1 MQGRGDLVQDARCG
15 RDAASKEAA
24 VQLRTCEA
32 RPVLATFSYVEKQKT
47 KAAGALP
54 SLERGRGRVA
64 GGRQRVSATLR
75 FLRSLS
81 DPTRLRIVALLE
93 KDELSVN
100 ELQEITRLG
109 QSRIST
115 HLGLLQDA
123 GLVQSR
129 REGKRTFYKL
139 APHASG
145 AASEFIQLAIRGAR
159 ELPEH
164 GGDQINLKRIL
175 NRRREQAQVFFNQV
189 AGRFDRV
196 YGPGRSWQAFGHL
209 LLRILPP
216 LVVADL
222 GAGEGLLGELLARRC
237 KKVIAVDNSEKIV
250 AFGAAKA
257 RKNNL
262 KNLEFRLGD
271 LQNPPIEPASVDLVI
286 LSQALHHAEDPAR
299 AIASAFRILSPGGQ
313 VMILDLARHNFEKA
327 HEIYGDHWLGFAESD
342 LHRWLETAGF
352 KKIEVSVVAREEQP
366 PHFETVLASGQ
377 K

>member
-1 MQGRGDLVQDARCG
+1 MSSTLK
-15 RDAASKEAA
+15 S
-24 VQLRTCEA
+24 LRA
-32 RPVLATFSYVEKQKT
+32 
-47 KAAGALP
+47 
-54 SLERGRGRVA
+54 
-64 GGRQRVSATLR
+64 
-75 FLRSLS
+75 LS

-100 ELQEITRLG
+100 ELQEITRMG

-115 HLGLLQDA
+115 HLGLLQDS

-139 APHASG
+139 NPQANG
-145 AASEFIQLAIRGAR
+145 ATSEFIQLAIRGAR
-159 ELPEH
+159 ELPEQS
-164 GGDQINLKRIL
+164 GDQINLKRIL
-175 NRRREQAQVFFNQV
+175 HRRREQEQVFFNQV

-222 GAGEGLLGELLARRC
+222 GAGEGLLSELLARRC

-271 LQNPPIEPASVDLVI
+271 LQEPPIEAASVDLVI
-286 LSQALHHAEDPAR
+286 LSQALHHAQDPAK
-299 AIASAFRILSPGGQ
+299 AIASAHRLLKPGGQ
-313 VMILDLARHNFEKA
+313 IMILDLAKHQFERA
-327 HEIYGDHWLGFAESD
+327 HELYGDRWLGFAESD
-342 LHRWLETAGF
+342 LHRWLEAAGF
-352 KKIEVSVVAREEQP
+352 RKIEISVVAREEQP
-366 PHFETVLASGQ
+366 PHFETVLAGGQ

>member
-1 MQGRGDLVQDARCG
+1 M
-15 RDAASKEAA
+15 S
-24 VQLRTCEA
+24 
-32 RPVLATFSYVEKQKT
+32 S
-47 KAAGALP
+47 
-54 SLERGRGRVA
+54 
-64 GGRQRVSATLR
+64 TLK
-75 FLRSLS
+75 FLRAIS
-81 DPTRLRIVALLE
+81 DPTRLRIVSLLE

-100 ELQEITRLG
+100 ELQEITRMG

-115 HLGLLQDA
+115 HLGLLQDS

-129 REGKRTFYKL
+129 RDGKRTFYKIETADNGGTSEVLKL
-139 APHASG
+139 AAKG
-145 AASEFIQLAIRGAR
+145 AL

-164 GGDQINLKRIL
+164 AGDHINLRRIL
-175 NRRREQAQVFFNQV
+175 HRRREQAQVYFNQV

-222 GAGEGLLGELLARRC
+222 GAGEGLLSELLARRC

-257 RKNNL
+257 KKNNL
-262 KNLEFRLGD
+262 KNLEFRQGD
-271 LQNPPIEPASVDLVI
+271 LESPPIDSDSVDLVV
-286 LSQALHHAEDPAR
+286 LSQALHHASDPGR
-299 AIASAFRILSPGGQ
+299 ALAAALRVLKPGGQ
-313 VMILDLARHNFEKA
+313 VMILDLARHSFDQA
-327 HEIYGDHWLGFAESD
+327 HDLYGDRWLGFAESE
-342 LHRWLETAGF
+342 LQQWLEKAGF
-352 KKIEVSVVAREEQP
+352 KKIEISVVAREEQP

>member
-1 MQGRGDLVQDARCG
+1 MTNTLK
-15 RDAASKEAA
+15 S
-24 VQLRTCEA
+24 LRA
-32 RPVLATFSYVEKQKT
+32 
-47 KAAGALP
+47 
-54 SLERGRGRVA
+54 
-64 GGRQRVSATLR
+64 
-75 FLRSLS
+75 LS
-81 DPTRLRIVALLE
+81 DATRLRIVALLE

-100 ELQEITRLG
+100 ELQEITRMG

-115 HLGLLQDA
+115 HLGLLQDS

-139 APHASG
+139 NPEANG
-145 AASEFIQLAIRGAR
+145 AVREFIQLAIRGAH

-164 GGDQINLKRIL
+164 AGDQINLKRIL
-175 NRRREQAQVFFNQV
+175 NRRSEQAQVFFNQI

-216 LVVADL
+216 LTVADL
-222 GAGEGLLGELLARRC
+222 GAGEGLLSELLARKC

-257 RKNNL
+257 KKNNL

-271 LQNPPIEPASVDLVI
+271 LQHPPVEPESVDLVI
-286 LSQALHHAEDPAR
+286 LSQALHHAAEPVKAL
-299 AIASAFRILSPGGQ
+299 ASAGKILKPGGQ
-313 VMILDLARHNFEKA
+313 IMILDLAKHNFIRAREL
-327 HEIYGDHWLGFAESD
+327 YGDHWLGFAESD
-342 LHRWLETAGF
+342 LHRWLEEAGF
-352 KKIEVSVVAREEQP
+352 KKIEINVVAREEQP

>member
-1 MQGRGDLVQDARCG
+1 MSTILK
-15 RDAASKEAA
+15 S
-24 VQLRTCEA
+24 LRA
-32 RPVLATFSYVEKQKT
+32 
-47 KAAGALP
+47 
-54 SLERGRGRVA
+54 
-64 GGRQRVSATLR
+64 
-75 FLRSLS
+75 LS

-93 KDELSVN
+93 RDELSVN

-123 GLVQSR
+123 DLVQSR
-129 REGKRTFYKL
+129 REGKRTFYRL
-139 APHASG
+139 NPNANG
-145 AASEFIQLAIRGAR
+145 AASEFIQLATRGAQ

-164 GGDQINLKRIL
+164 AADQINLKRIL
-175 NRRREQAQVFFNQV
+175 GRRREQAQVFFNQV

-222 GAGEGLLGELLARRC
+222 GAGEGLLSELLARRC

-257 RKNNL
+257 KKNRL

-271 LQNPPIEPASVDLVI
+271 LSAPPIAANSVDLVI
-286 LSQALHHAEDPAR
+286 LSQALHHAEVPAR
-299 AIASAFRILSPGGQ
+299 AIAAAHKILRPGGQ
-313 VMILDLARHNFEKA
+313 IMILDLLKHNFEEA
-327 HEIYGDHWLGFAESD
+327 HDLYGDRWPGFAESD
-342 LHRWLETAGF
+342 LQRWLEEAGF
-352 KKIEVSVVAREEQP
+352 RKIEISVVAREEQP
-366 PHFETVLASGQ
+366 PHFQTILAGGE
-377 K
+377 KA